1 MPSGEWQQDQQNFQ
15 QGSGTA
21 PEGEFYQPDGS
32 AAPSGN
38 FGQPPPENNFGPG
51 IGGPPG
57 FGGPAPPE
65 MNEQQQPP
73 MNQGMMFGQ
82 MPPAMNFSG
91 GFMPPMGGMGQ
102 NQHFGG
108 MGQNQQFQQAPPG
121 QFQNQQQNWQNQQH
135 GYDQEPPN
143 KTPRLDQSAND
154 QNAKPESGK
163 FDCRGLDENCL
174 FDKIIKMSGL
184 PYRITRGEIRD
195 FFSPID
201 LTDVRIEIGKDGRT
215 TGNAFAAFFSD
226 DDVWNA
232 MQKNKQMLGTRYVEL
247 YNKSSGGRGGRGGFR
262 GGGFRGRGGGGF
274 HRGGGFRG
282 GHDGGFN
289 HRGGGFRGG
298 PRGGGGHRGHR
309 GGYRGRW

>member
-1 MPSGEWQQDQQNFQ
+1 MEEGSEIKSEVDSEKAPEQTEVQGTPDAGENENPLQNFFAPRTEPEPVPAPEPVSTSDGPTAPDNGPPMPSGEWQQDQQNFQ

-201 LTDVRIEIGKDGRT
+201 LTDVRIEIGK
-215 TGNAFAAFFSD
+215 
-226 DDVWNA
+226 
-232 MQKNKQMLGTRYVEL
+232 
-247 YNKSSGGRGGRGGFR
+247 
-262 GGGFRGRGGGGF
+262 
-274 HRGGGFRG
+274 
-282 GHDGGFN
+282 
-289 HRGGGFRGG
+289 
-298 PRGGGGHRGHR
+298 
-309 GGYRGRW
+309 